1 MGGTTVLDEGGLMIL
16 LTLRDLQHRALRFVV
31 VILLAAVV
39 FSLLFVMTGLVE
51 QFQQEPFLTTDAFG
65 ASGWVVAD
73 GTSGPFTSGS
83 ALPAAAAANV
93 DADTVAPAVV
103 ARSSIRREGV
113 MEAVML
119 VGHGVGQL
127 GSPATV
133 EGRAATA
140 PGEVVLDSALEAEVG
155 DRIEVVG
162 RSYEVVGISDD
173 TTVLAGLPLAF
184 MVLADAQQLA
194 FQTEAVVSLVLVDG
208 DVRSTPPGTTVMTS
222 DAVAQDALGPL
233 EGAVASI
240 DLVRVLL
247 WFVAAVLIG
256 AVVYLS
262 ALDRIRDFA
271 VLKAI
276 GASNGGLMAGL
287 AIQAI
292 LVALCAVAVASVV
305 QLFLAPMFPLKVTV
319 PTRAFLQIPLFSVVL
334 ALVGGAAGMRKV
346 AASDPAL
353 AFAGAGG

>member
-1 MGGTTVLDEGGLMIL
+1 MIL
-16 LTLRDLQHRALRFVV
+16 LTIRDIQHRALRFVV
-31 VILLAAVV
+31 VIVLAAVV
-39 FSLLFVMTGLVE
+39 FTLLFVMTGLVE
-51 QFQQEPFLTTDAFG
+51 QFNREPFLTTDAFG

-73 GTSGPFTSGS
+73 GVSGPFTSGS
-83 ALPAAAAANV
+83 ALPVGASDLV

-103 ARSSIRREGV
+103 ARSGIRREGV
-113 MEAVML
+113 LEAVIL
-119 VGHGVGQL
+119 VGHGPGDL
-127 GSPATV
+127 GTPDTV
-133 EGRAATA
+133 DGRAATA
-140 PGEVVLDSALEAEVG
+140 SGELVVDRTLDAQVG

-162 RSYEVVGISDD
+162 QSFEVVGISDD
-173 TTVLAGLPLAF
+173 TTVLAGLPLVF
-184 MVLADAQQLA
+184 MVLEDAQQLA

-208 DVRSTPPGTTVMTS
+208 EVRSTPPGTTVMTS
-222 DAVAQDALGPL
+222 EAVARDALEPL
-233 EGAVASI
+233 EGAVASV

-276 GASNGGLMAGL
+276 GASNSGLMAGL
-287 AIQAI
+287 AIQAV
-292 LVALCAVAVASVV
+292 LVALCAVAVASVI
-305 QLFLAPMFPLKVTV
+305 QLFLAPVFPLKVTV
-319 PTRAFLQIPLFSVVL
+319 PTRAFVQIPVFAVVL

>member
-1 MGGTTVLDEGGLMIL
+1 MIL
-16 LTLRDLQHRALRFVV
+16 LTIRDLQHRALRFVV

-39 FSLLFVMTGLVE
+39 FSMLFVMTGLVE
-51 QFQQEPFLTTDAFG
+51 QFQREPHLTTDGFG

-73 GTSGPFTSGS
+73 GVSGPFTSGS
-83 ALPAAAAANV
+83 ALSVSAAADI

-103 ARSSIRREGV
+103 ARSSIRRDGAP
-113 MEAVML
+113 EAVIL
-119 VGHGVGQL
+119 VGHGVGEL
-127 GSPATV
+127 GSPAV
-133 EGRAATA
+133 DDGRAASA
-140 PGEVVLDSALEAEVG
+140 SGELVVDRTLEADLG

-162 RSYEVVGISDD
+162 RSFEVVGISDD
-173 TTVLAGLPLAF
+173 TTVLAGVPLVF

-208 DVRSTPPGTTVMTS
+208 EVRSTPPGTTVMTS
-222 DAVAQDALGPL
+222 DAVAQNALEPL
-233 EGAVASI
+233 EGAVASV

-287 AIQAI
+287 AIQAV
-292 LVALCAVAVASVV
+292 LVALCSVAVASVI

-319 PTRAFLQIPLFSVVL
+319 PARAFLQIPVIAVVL

>member
-1 MGGTTVLDEGGLMIL
+1 MIL
-16 LTLRDLQHRALRFVV
+16 LTMRDFQHRALRFIV
-31 VILLAAVV
+31 VIVLAAVV

-51 QFQQEPFLTTDAFG
+51 QFNREPFRTTDAFG

-73 GTSGPFTSGS
+73 GVSGPFTSGS
-83 ALPAAAAANV
+83 ALPAAASDFI
-93 DADTVAPAVV
+93 DADVVAPAVV
-103 ARSSIRREGV
+103 ARSGIRRDGAL
-113 MEAVML
+113 EAVIL
-119 VGHGVGQL
+119 IGHRAGEL
-127 GSPATV
+127 GSPDTAD
-133 EGRAATA
+133 GRAATA
-140 PGEVVLDSALEAEVG
+140 SGELVVDRTLDARLG
-155 DRIEVVG
+155 DVIEVLG
-162 RSYEVVGISDD
+162 QGFEVVGITDD
-173 TTVLAGLPLAF
+173 TTVLAGVPLVF
-184 MVLADAQQLA
+184 MVLDDAQQLA
-194 FQTEAVVSLVLVDG
+194 FQTDAVVSLVLVDG
-208 DVRSTPPGTTVMTS
+208 EVRSTPPGTTVMTNE
-222 DAVAQDALGPL
+222 AVARDALDPL
-233 EGAVASI
+233 DGAIASV

-276 GASNGGLMAGL
+276 GASNGGLMTGL

-292 LVALCAVAVASVV
+292 LVALCAVALASVI

-319 PTRAFLQIPLFSVVL
+319 PGRAFLQIPVIAVVL
-334 ALVGGAAGMRKV
+334 ALVGGAVGMRKV